1 MRRLLLALLASA
13 IFVPGIHAAPAAAKQ
28 CAGQSVEARGEP
40 SRFLWLAKTKT
51 RANWRRK
58 VRATPGLGTDYANWA
73 RAETTDEKCYSG
85 PTGHLCIF
93 SGTPC
98 KP

>member
-1 MRRLLLALLASA
+1 MRRILFFTLMLAASPLLEASVA
-13 IFVPGIHAAPAAAKQ
+13 EAKTCAPQA
-28 CAGQSVEARGEP
+28 VEARGEP

-58 VRATPGLGTDYANWA
+58 VRATPGMGADYANWA
-73 RAETTDEKCYSG
+73 RAESIEEKCYSG
-85 PTGHLCIF
+85 PSGHLCIF
-93 SGTPC
+93 TGTPC

>member
-1 MRRLLLALLASA
+1 MKRLLLTAVIIATA
-13 IFVPGIHAAPAAAKQ
+13 GFAAHGPAQAMT
-28 CAGQSVEARGEP
+28 CAEVSVEARGEP

-58 VRATPGLGTDYANWA
+58 VRANAALGPDYANWA
-73 RAETTDEKCYSG
+73 RAQNTDEHCYSG
-85 PTGHLCIF
+85 PSGHLCIF
-93 SGTPC
+93 TGTPC